1 MTIHGYI
8 QIMTDTDRVIDWII
22 KSDDA
27 KKYEIRV
34 EEKKLFGITIYKKI
48 TIFQNMMKDSGEVIN
63 SEQKE
68 VSDKLRKFNEISH
81 KDKEDPNN

>member
-1 MTIHGYI
+1 
-8 QIMTDTDRVIDWII
+8 VINWII

-48 TIFQNMMKDSGEVIN
+48 TIFNNMMKDSGEVIN

-68 VSDKLRKFNEISH
+68 VSNKLRKLNGVSY
-81 KDKEDPNN
+81 KDAENQDN

>member
-1 MTIHGYI
+1 L
-8 QIMTDTDRVIDWII
+8 TDTDRVIDWII

-48 TIFQNMMKDSGEVIN
+48 IIFNNMMKDSGEVIN

-68 VSDKLRKFNEISH
+68 VSNKLRKLNGVSY
-81 KDKEDPNN
+81 KDEENHEN

>member
-1 MTIHGYI
+1 M
-8 QIMTDTDRVIDWII
+8 IDWII

-48 TIFQNMMKDSGEVIN
+48 TIFNNMMKDSWEVIN

-68 VSDKLRKFNEISH
+68 VSNKLRKLNGVSY
-81 KDKEDPNN
+81 KDEENQDN

>member
-1 MTIHGYI
+1 M
-8 QIMTDTDRVIDWII
+8 IDWII

-48 TIFQNMMKDSGEVIN
+48 TIFNNMMKDSGEVIN

-68 VSDKLRKFNEISH
+68 VSNKLRKLNGVSY
-81 KDKEDPNN
+81 KDAENQDN

>member
-1 MTIHGYI
+1 
-8 QIMTDTDRVIDWII
+8 MTDTDRVIDWII

-48 TIFQNMMKDSGEVIN
+48 TIFNNMMKDSGEVIN

-68 VSDKLRKFNEISH
+68 VSNKLRKLNGVSY
-81 KDKEDPNN
+81 KDEENQDN

>member
-1 MTIHGYI
+1 
-8 QIMTDTDRVIDWII
+8 MTDTDIVIDWII

-34 EEKKLFGITIYKKI
+34 EEKKLFGITIFKKI

-68 VSDKLRKFNEISH
+68 VSDKLRQFNEISH

>member
-1 MTIHGYI
+1 
-8 QIMTDTDRVIDWII
+8 MTDTDRVIDWII

-34 EEKKLFGITIYKKI
+34 EEKKLFGITMYKKI
-48 TIFQNMMKDSGEVIN
+48 TIFQNMMKDSGEMIN

-68 VSDKLRKFNEISH
+68 VSDKLRKVNEISH